1 MRVTVS
7 AGPARPSVAA
17 LASGALRYRG
27 HRDGPPRI
35 FKSWQRQSRS
45 GQHHATQNS
54 CVMEAG
60 RDQHEAVPNNLLE
73 GQRAPNVKTDPDG
86 IQHAS
91 NPDKN
96 RPIPDLRGPAIRR
109 LPRVDFSRSALRPND
124 QKANISPTVTFG
136 RIGTGAWSLHER
148 QADLRFWK
156 WSTADS
162 GRRGSVRRE
171 HPLDLFRVSCLGQG
185 QHE

>member
-1 MRVTVS
+1 MNEDILLPVDLPAEALKLVWWQVSCLQALNDRFQSVVITGRANRECRFSTLPSHSQSVETMDCPRPWANGSSRPFSVTQ
-7 AGPARPSVAA
+7 
-17 LASGALRYRG
+17 LRIRNG
-27 HRDGPPRI
+27 
-35 FKSWQRQSRS
+35 S
-45 GQHHATQNS
+45 S
-54 CVMEAG
+54 C
-60 RDQHEAVPNNLLE
+60 
-73 GQRAPNVKTDPDG
+73 
-86 IQHAS
+86 
-91 NPDKN
+91 
-96 RPIPDLRGPAIRR
+96 PIPDLRGRAIRR

-136 RIGTGAWSLHER
+136 RIGTAAWSVHER

-156 WSTADS
+156 LSTADS